1 MKAFLG
7 SIMKNVPLSVYPTE
21 DRSKAGGDYIAVVS
35 PQDAERHKL
44 GRGSRVVIVYIHP
57 NLTQKKEQ
65 GPPSSDSARYDNFS
79 PDLCIPCR
87 VLLDEKVPSG
97 QIRVDQTLRNCLGI
111 EYEFIPGHPKVEIY
125 PLHLGLWERLTDLV
139 SDLFGRRHLFFRVCR
154 AHPPDMEK
162 NICRIPQDSIN
173 ILGAKEGESIVLT
186 SIVREG
192 HVFRR
197 RNYML
202 NVFPISEDIK
212 DGRNLEQRDEETDNP
227 FVRYPRSD
235 VILGVKPDISSIFLD
250 FDARTELDVHC
261 FDVVRAH
268 HFLRTTLIREIRDF
282 GLVFFL
288 SLLALTDGL
297 EKVFGLQTGGAVLFS
312 FALSVVVIMIRI
324 VLYFHAGI
332 K

>member
-1 MKAFLG
+1 MQGSVGREDSQRTNPYRPDVTQLSWNRVRIHTWPPQSRNIPPTLKAMGKTDRLGFGPLWTTPPFL
-7 SIMKNVPLSVYPTE
+7 SRLPC
-21 DRSKAGGDYIAVVS
+21 AS
-35 PQDAERHKL
+35 P
-44 GRGSRVVIVYIHP
+44 GYG
-57 NLTQKKEQ
+57 
-65 GPPSSDSARYDNFS
+65 
-79 PDLCIPCR
+79 
-87 VLLDEKVPSG
+87 
-97 QIRVDQTLRNCLGI
+97 
-111 EYEFIPGHPKVEIY
+111 
-125 PLHLGLWERLTDLV
+125 
-139 SDLFGRRHLFFRVCR
+139 
-154 AHPPDMEK
+154 K

-197 RNYML
+197 RNDML
-202 NVFPISEDIK
+202 NVFPISEAIR
-212 DGRNLEQRDEETDNP
+212 DGRNPEQRDEETDNP

-261 FDVVRAH
+261 FDVVLAH
-268 HFLRTTLIREIRDF
+268 HFLRATLIREIRDF

-288 SLLALTDGL
+288 SLLALTDVL
-297 EKVFGLQTGGAVLFS
+297 EKIFGLQTTGAVLFS